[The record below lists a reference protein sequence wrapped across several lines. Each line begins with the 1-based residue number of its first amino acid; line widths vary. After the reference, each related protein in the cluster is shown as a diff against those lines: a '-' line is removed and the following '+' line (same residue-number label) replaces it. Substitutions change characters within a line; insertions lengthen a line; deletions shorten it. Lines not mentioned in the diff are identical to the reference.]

1 MIVSMTRRLLVFAG
15 TVLAASVVIFGL
27 LSVLPG
33 DPAEVALGLGASP
46 EELAAQRAEMGLDQ
60 PLVAQYL
67 QWLGGL
73 VQGDF
78 GISAVT
84 GTPVGAELGT
94 RLTTTAVLIGS
105 GMAVAVVVAVPLGV
119 LAATYQRRPVGALL
133 SGSSQVG
140 IAVPNFL
147 AGLLLITVF
156 AVQLRWFPAGGWY
169 RTGDGFGTLFAHLVL
184 PALALG
190 SVQGAVLARYVR
202 SAVLDVMRDDWMRT
216 ARAKGLSPA
225 RALLRHGLRNAAVPV
240 LTVGGVQ
247 LGVMLIGAVVIE
259 RVFVINGLGSM
270 LLERIATRDMI
281 AVQGIVLVLVLA
293 VLLVNLVVDLVQ
305 TAVDPRLREAS

>member
-46 EELAAQRAEMGLDQ
+46 DELAAQRAEMGLDR
-60 PLVAQYL
+60 PLAAQYL

-78 GISAVT
+78 GTSAVT
-84 GTPVGAELGT
+84 GTPVGAELGS
-94 RLTTTAVLIGS
+94 RLATTAVLIGS

-119 LAATYQRRPVGALL
+119 LAAIHQRRPLGALL

-140 IAVPNFL
+140 IAIPGFL

-169 RTGDGFGTLFAHLVL
+169 RTGDGFGTLLGHLVL

-202 SAVLDVMRDDWMRT
+202 SAVLDVMREDWMRT

-225 RALLRHGLRNAAVPV
+225 RALRRHGLRNAAVPV

-270 LLERIATRDMI
+270 LLERVATRDMI

-293 VLLVNLVVDLVQ
+293 VLLINLVVDLVQ